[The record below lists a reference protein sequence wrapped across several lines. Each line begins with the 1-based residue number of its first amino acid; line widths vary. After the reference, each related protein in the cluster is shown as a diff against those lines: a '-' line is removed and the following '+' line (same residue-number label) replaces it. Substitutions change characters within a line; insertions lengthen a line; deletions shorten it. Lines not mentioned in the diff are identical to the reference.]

1 MDLQQR
7 VNELEDEIRQLK
19 ALVNA
24 LSERQGPAHPER
36 DRSPGEVG
44 HVEVGHIEVGH
55 VEIEGSGS
63 SRRNFFRTA
72 AIGTAGL
79 VAGTAVAGSVALA
92 PSAAAADGQPLLLG
106 TSGDGQNVAT
116 TPTRIR
122 YDGTG
127 LLDRNV
133 MTVTDSDTV
142 SSSNPSAIAG
152 YASTDAR
159 NGVYGFTTSSDGYG
173 VVAING
179 NGGAGAGL
187 WARALG
193 GVAARLEGGKAN
205 ALLVPGATAGPVS
218 GAHERGELAN
228 DAGGDLWLCVNSGNP
243 GTWRKLAG
251 PSSAGALHVLATPT
265 RVYDSRND
273 PSGRIAAGATRTI
286 ALNPTAGIP
295 GGATAAMMNI
305 TLVNTVGGG
314 FLTVFSAA
322 LTSVPGTSS
331 VNWFESDQIL
341 SNLQVSAIDSSAR
354 IKIYSGANV
363 TDVIVDVI
371 GYCL

>member
-7 VNELEDEIRQLK
+7 VNDLEYEVRQLK
-19 ALVNA
+19 ALVSA
-24 LSERQGPAHPER
+24 LTERRDPANPER
-36 DRSPGEVG
+36 DSSTGEVG
-44 HVEVGHIEVGH
+44 PIDVAPVEMVDAE
-55 VEIEGSGS
+55 S

-72 AIGTAGL
+72 MIGTAGL
-79 VAGTAVAGSVALA
+79 VATSAVAGSVVLA
-92 PSAAAADGQPLLLG
+92 SPAAAADGQPLLLG
-106 TSGDGQNVAT
+106 TGGDGQNVAT
-116 TPTRIR
+116 TATRIR

-142 SSSNPSAIAG
+142 TSSNPSAIAG

-205 ALLVPGATAGPVS
+205 ALLVPGATAGPVA
-218 GAHERGELAN
+218 GAHERGELAI
-228 DAGGDLWLCVNSGNP
+228 DAGGDLWLCVTSGNP

-251 PSSAGALHVLATPT
+251 PSSAGALHLLASPV
-265 RVYDSRND
+265 RAYDSRND
-273 PSGRIAAGATRTI
+273 PAGRIAAGGTRTVS
-286 ALNPTAGIP
+286 LNPSAAIP

-331 VNWFESDQIL
+331 VNWFESGQIL
-341 SNLQVSAIDSSAR
+341 SNLQVTAIDSSAR
-354 IKIYSGANV
+354 IKIYSGANI